1 MILDGDKM
9 TDQERK
15 ALLEE
20 INNNHEQFMRDEFPK
35 LAKRLGIV
43 YTPLEVVD
51 FMIQSVDYALR
62 QEFGVGL
69 TDQGVHIL
77 DPFTGTGTFIV
88 RLLQSGL
95 IEPEDL
101 ERKYQSEIEACEIEP
116 LTFDIAKENIKATYQ
131 ELTGKDEE
139 FQGIHLVDT
148 FTITP

>member
-1 MILDGDKM
+1 M